1 MTTPG
6 TYIGVDVAKAELVV
20 ATATTLLCRVAND
33 RAGHAQLLQR
43 LGGMTVEAVVLES
56 TGSYGQAFVAAAVEA
71 GVAVAVVQPGR
82 VRSYAR
88 SLGVRAK
95 TDPIDAQVIARFG
108 EATKPR
114 LFTPPASDVL
124 HLRAL
129 VERRDQIIE
138 QRKQDQ
144 NRLEVMSN
152 PIIAK
157 ELRASVK
164 RLRTSEKAYTRHIAD
179 HIAKH
184 EHLSRLSAALQN
196 EAGVGL
202 QTAATLLAHMPELG
216 TLSRQESAAL
226 GGVAPY
232 DQASGSRDG
241 KRAISGGRRRLRRA
255 LFMAAVTA
263 ARCSPWLSDIYRN
276 LIQRGKPAKVAL
288 IACARKLLVRLNTIA
303 KALRRLPENPV
314 MSP

>member
-20 ATATTLLCRVAND
+20 ATTTTLLCRVAND

-43 LGGMTVEAVVLES
+43 LSGMAVEAVIVES
-56 TGSYGQAFVAAAVEA
+56 TGSYGQALTAALGDA
-71 GVAVAVVQPGR
+71 GIAVAVVQPGR
-82 VRSYAR
+82 VRSYAS

-114 LFTPPASDVL
+114 LFTPPPPEVL

-138 QRKQDQ
+138 QRKQEQ
-144 NRLEVMSN
+144 NRLEVQPN
-152 PIIAK
+152 PVIAK

-164 RLRTSEKAYTRHIAD
+164 RLRASEQTYTKHIAQ

-184 EHLSRLSAALQN
+184 EALSHLSAALQQ

-202 QTAATLLAHMPELG
+202 QTAATLLAHLPELG
-216 TLSRQESAAL
+216 TLNRQEVAAL
-226 GGVAPY
+226 SGVAPY

-241 KRAISGGRRRLRRA
+241 KRAIAGGRRRLRRA
-255 LFMAAVTA
+255 LYMAAITA
-263 ARCSPWLSDIYRN
+263 GRCSPWLSEIYQK
-276 LIQRGKPAKVAL
+276 LIKRGKPAKVAI

-303 KALRRLPENPV
+303 KALRQTPESPV
-314 MSP
+314 MTP